1 MRDEIFD
8 MGYELF
14 EQRDELKRTLAE
26 TLVLALSKNAQKKLF
41 CDYTFGRLQFSGA
54 ELLAM
59 SLALSKKIATMTK
72 KTNIGIVCSPSIY
85 ALIANYACIFAKK
98 VPVNL
103 NFTMGLEAI
112 KDCLQT
118 ADIDTMLSL
127 APARE
132 KISQLNPSFP
142 WSDNYFDILECIQS
156 FDLEYLKDIKHNA
169 DELDFIY
176 KNFNIEKA
184 ENGATNNKLATIIFT
199 SGSEAKPKAAMLSE
213 RNIIANCL
221 QLAECEVFN
230 KEETVLANLPIFHC
244 FGLLFGVWNVALQ
257 AQKTLSVASALD
269 IKTTIKAIKEKEV
282 SYMIGSPTFYRAYL
296 KKASVDDLK
305 SLKRVI
311 AGAEKTPLGF
321 EELWNN
327 TFAYKSYFE
336 GYGLTEATP
345 VVSVNLPN
353 KDYATHSV
361 GKRLGSVGKL
371 FLGMQ
376 ARLLD
381 PITKE
386 VLPRNSQG
394 LLSLRGANI
403 FMGYLNDEKTTQ
415 ESLDGDWLITG
426 DLARIDDDG
435 FLYIEGRFKRF
446 SKIAGEMISHI
457 AIENAI
463 AEELN
468 IADSDKQ
475 LLAISSMQDDNRGEC
490 LVLISAIDIDLK
502 ELQDICKSAKIPNI
516 AVPKHIVRVK
526 DIPIL
531 PTGKL
536 DLKAIISLGKGN

>member
-1 MRDEIFD
+1 
-8 MGYELF
+8 MGYDGF
-14 EQRDELKRTLAE
+14 EKRDELKKTLAE
-26 TLVLALSKNAQKKLF
+26 SLVLALSKNASKKVF
-41 CDYTFGRLQFSGA
+41 CDYSFGRLKFSCA
-54 ELLAM
+54 EILAM
-59 SLALSKKIATMTK
+59 SLALSLKIKEMTTK
-72 KTNIGIVCSPSIY
+72 PNIGIVCSPSIY

-103 NFTMGLEAI
+103 NFTMGANSI
-112 KDCLQT
+112 KDCLEI

-127 APARE
+127 APVRE
-132 KISQLNPSFP
+132 KVSQLNSSFP
-142 WSDNYFDILECIQS
+142 WLENYFDILDIMQS
-156 FDLEYLKDIKHNA
+156 FDLDYLKDIKHNA
-169 DELDFIY
+169 DDLDFIY
-176 KNFNIEKA
+176 KNFDIEKA
-184 ENGATNNKLATIIFT
+184 QDGITNNKLATIIFT

-221 QLAECEVFN
+221 QVAEVEVFD
-230 KEETVLANLPIFHC
+230 KSETVLANLPIFHC

-257 AQKTLSVASALD
+257 GQNTLSVASALD
-269 IKTTIKAIKEKEV
+269 IKTTIKAIKEEKI

-305 SLKRVI
+305 SLKKVI

-327 TFAYKSYFE
+327 TFATKSYFE

-353 KDYATHSV
+353 KEYETHSV

-394 LLSLRGANI
+394 LLSLRGANV
-403 FMGYLNDEKTTQ
+403 FMGYLNDPEITAET
-415 ESLDGDWLITG
+415 LDGDWLITG

-446 SKIAGEMISHI
+446 SKIAGEMVSHI
-457 AIENAI
+457 AIETAI
-463 AEELN
+463 ATELN
-468 IADSDKQ
+468 ITDSDKQ
-475 LLAISSMQDDNRGEC
+475 LIAIASRQDDNRGEC
-490 LVLISAIDIDLK
+490 LVLISAVDIDLR
-502 ELQDICKSAKIPNI
+502 ELQDLCKTAKIPNI

-526 DIPIL
+526 DIAIL

-536 DLKAIISLGKGN
+536 DLKTIIALGKGE